1 MYAAR
6 GQQVPDPVG
15 EHPGLAGAR
24 TGHDEQRTTL
34 VHDRGSLLPV
44 EPGQQRRRVS
54 RTRRGGHPVQMGCH
68 HGNPRDRRTGCRPYR
83 LTTPTLTTPTPA
95 TPTLGTPTPA
105 TPTLGTPTPTTAV
118 AQRAKRRAT
127 AVRAARPR
135 WPVAPRRPHAAAA
148 APAAASARR
157 RPGRR
162 RRPRRTGSARRG
174 PSARPRSS
182 SCRRWPTGR

>member
-83 LTTPTLTTPTPA
+83 LTTLPA
-95 TPTLGTPTPA
+95 DDTDVGDTDVGDTDA
-105 TPTLGTPTPTTAV
+105 GEIDADDGGGSASEAGTPTPTTAV

-127 AVRAARPR
+127 AV
-135 WPVAPRRPHAAAA
+135 V
-148 APAAASARR
+148 
-157 RPGRR
+157 G
-162 RRPRRTGSARRG
+162 
-174 PSARPRSS
+174 
-182 SCRRWPTGR
+182 